1 MLRLDGNPRAQLAS
15 REAAVADFTKTDEL
29 GNVEEEVISK
39 WAAGDVGVEEE
50 SGSEEEE
57 E

>member
-1 MLRLDGNPRAQLAS
+1 LDGNPRAQLSA
-15 REAAVADFTKTDEL
+15 RQTATPDFTKTDEL

-39 WAAGDVGVEEE
+39 WASGADVLSDDEDD
-50 SGSEEEE
+50 SEEEE

>member
-1 MLRLDGNPRAQLAS
+1 MLRLDGNPRAQLAN
-15 REAAVADFTKTDEL
+15 RQAAVADFTKTDEL

-39 WAAGDVGVEEE
+39 WAAGDVGVEE